1 MDAQVNPLFL
11 GPSAASEAAGKFS
24 HSSDMLMS
32 QRDPPT
38 ADLWAVFKVEF
49 SDLAKAYASAQ
60 QELAEARNKA
70 SFESMGNDTRVAK
83 RKSEFAPHR
92 I

>member
-1 MDAQVNPLFL
+1 
-11 GPSAASEAAGKFS
+11 
-24 HSSDMLMS
+24 MLMS

-38 ADLWAVFKVEF
+38 ADLWNVFKGEF
-49 SDLAKAYASAQ
+49 SDLAKAYATAQ
-60 QELAEARNKA
+60 QELAESRNKA
-70 SFESMGNDTRVAK
+70 SFESMGNDARITK